1 VKARLLPYLL
11 APVLWGCAPARV
23 ADPAPAAPAPSG
35 AGPALLVM
43 ISVDQLRADLL
54 ERYDP
59 YFTGGF
65 RRLLDQGARFTAVHD
80 HSGSET
86 GPGHATLST
95 GVYPSH
101 SGIVANDWL
110 ERVGDGWISR
120 YNVADSLSPIV
131 GYPEQEGRSPRNLL
145 RTGAA
150 DWVVGTNG
158 AAKVLSV
165 SGKDRSAILM
175 TGKAKG
181 TVLWFDQARGR
192 FISSAYYMPS
202 YPDWVER
209 FNREVIPTLF
219 DSVWVNEAPAAA
231 RALARP
237 DTASFEADAVHSY
250 FPHRFSAEQQE
261 FGGSFSRWVGRT
273 PFVDRAVL
281 RLIEDAIPRL
291 GLGRDS
297 ITDFLSVGLSQTDY
311 VGHRYGP
318 LSQEQLDN
326 LIRLDRELG
335 DFFSYL
341 DRTVGTGRWIAAL
354 SADHGSTTV
363 PEWQVAHGQKGV
375 RLTSAQRRQMATV
388 AEEAAARATPAGTSD
403 AVASAIRMLPFVA
416 DAYTFAELE
425 RGAPRDS
432 FVTLFRH
439 SYSPFRI
446 DGDLGKLGVQVRLT
460 EGALTSATGT
470 GHGTAYFYDRVVP
483 LIFLGGDVRPS
494 RGARLA
500 RTVDLA
506 PTLATLGGI
515 ATPTDLDGTALD
527 VPRTR

>member
-1 VKARLLPYLL
+1 MKARLLPYLL
-11 APVLWGCAPARV
+11 APVLGGCMPARV
-23 ADPAPAAPAPSG
+23 AEPAPAAAAPTASR
-35 AGPALLVM
+35 PALVVM
-43 ISVDQLRADLL
+43 ISVDQFRADLL

-65 RRLLDQGARFTAVHD
+65 RRLIDQGARFTAVHD

-95 GVYPSH
+95 GVFPAH
-101 SGIVANDWL
+101 SGIVANDWF
-110 ERVGDGWISR
+110 ERVGDRWVTV
-120 YNVADSLSPIV
+120 YNVEDSLSAIV
-131 GYPEQEGRSPRNLL
+131 GVPGQDGRSPRNLL
-145 RTGAA
+145 RTGVA

-175 TGKAKG
+175 TGKARG
-181 TVLWFDQARGR
+181 TVLWFDQALGR
-192 FISSAYYMPS
+192 FITSAYYMPA
-202 YPDWVER
+202 YPDWVDR
-209 FNREVIPTLF
+209 FNRDVLPTLF
-219 DSVWVNEAPAAA
+219 DSVWVNQAPAAA

-237 DTASFEADAVHSY
+237 DTAAFEADGVHSF
-250 FPHRFSAEQQE
+250 FPHRFSAEKEE
-261 FGGSFSRWVGRT
+261 FRGSFSRWIGRT

-291 GLGRDS
+291 GVGRDS

-326 LIRLDRELG
+326 LIRLDGELG
-335 DFFSYL
+335 AFFTFL
-341 DRTVGTGRWIAAL
+341 DRTVGTGRWVAAL

-363 PEWQVAHGQKGV
+363 PEWQVAHGQKGA
-375 RLTSAQRRQMATV
+375 RLTSAQRKQIETV
-388 AEEAAARATPAGTSD
+388 AEEAAARADPAGTSD
-403 AVASAIRMLPFVA
+403 AVARALRTLPFVA

-439 SYSPFRI
+439 SFSPFRT
-446 DGDLGKLGVQVRLT
+446 DGDLGKLGVQIRLT
-460 EGALTSATGT
+460 EGTLTSATGT

-483 LIFLGGDVRPS
+483 LIFLGGDVKPS

-515 ATPTDLDGTALD
+515 ATPSDLDGTALD
-527 VPRTR
+527 VPRRP

>member
-11 APVLWGCAPARV
+11 APVLCGFAPAGV
-23 ADPAPAAPAPSG
+23 AEPVPPAAP

-110 ERVGDGWISR
+110 ERVGDRWISR

-131 GYPEQEGRSPRNLL
+131 GFPEQEGRSPRNLL
-145 RTGAA
+145 RTGVA
-150 DWVVGTNG
+150 DWVAGTNG

-165 SGKDRSAILM
+165 SGKDRSAVLM

-181 TVLWFDQARGR
+181 TVLWFDQALGR
-192 FISSAYYMPS
+192 FISSTYYMPS
-202 YPDWVER
+202 YPEWVER
-209 FNREVIPTLF
+209 FNREVLPTLF
-219 DSVWVNEAPAAA
+219 DSVWVNQAPAAA

-237 DTASFEADAVHSY
+237 DTAAYEADAVHSY
-250 FPHRFSAEQQE
+250 FPHRFSVEQKE
-261 FGGSFSRWVGRT
+261 FGGSFSKWVGRT

-291 GLGRDS
+291 GVGQDS

-335 DFFSYL
+335 EFFSYL
-341 DRTVGTGRWIAAL
+341 DRTVGTGRWVAVL
-354 SADHGSTTV
+354 SADHGSTTM

-375 RLTSAQRRQMATV
+375 RLTAEQRKQMETV
-388 AEEAAARATPAGTSD
+388 AQQAAAQATPAGTSD
-403 AVASAIRMLPFVA
+403 AVASALRKLPFVA

-439 SYSPFRI
+439 SFYPFRV
-446 DGDLGKLGVQVRLT
+446 DGDFGKLGVQVRLT
-460 EGALTSATGT
+460 EGALTYATGT

-483 LIFLGGDVRPS
+483 LIFLGGDVKPS
-494 RGARLA
+494 RSTRLA

-515 ATPTDLDGTALD
+515 LTPTDLDGTALD
-527 VPRTR
+527 VPRRP